1 MHADAFLV
9 IVVLGVL
16 VSVIMTVYNWHS
28 HKNTLFLSSFLI
40 ILCLEAY
47 TSWHYHSE
55 GNPFIFAL
63 LFNHVAPLYTLK
75 APLIYF
81 FIRGNIRDQFG
92 FSLRD
97 SLHFLPA
104 LIHFLLIIPYVQL
117 PFAEKQEIANLLITQ
132 PELYSLVDLKYPYPH
147 IYNLYF
153 RSFQLILYT
162 TLSFSLLIRFKS
174 SIRILTGELKKIY
187 QFSANWLITLMI
199 VFTLMALLQILM
211 VVQIPIADDLRV
223 ASHRA
228 TSIFEAGIVVYLL
241 IPVILIA
248 YPRFLYGFPSFKV
261 QRTVRVNSNDDEP
274 EHLTAVPGSYSSRV
288 FQNLEAMSTDI
299 CLYMEKEKP
308 FLKTDFKMVDI
319 AIALNIPLHHVQLCI
334 SMQFGK
340 KFTDFKNEYRID
352 YARQLMLHNVDN
364 LSIES
369 IGRKSGF
376 VSDAVFYDSFRAI
389 TGMTPRQ
396 WYEMEIKN

>member
-16 VSVIMTVYNWHS
+16 VSVIMTVYNWQS
-28 HKNTLFLSSFLI
+28 NKNTLFLSAFLI
-40 ILCLEAY
+40 ILCVEAY

-55 GNPFIFAL
+55 GDPYIFAL

-81 FIRGNIRDQFG
+81 FIRGNVRDQFG

-97 SLHFLPA
+97 SLHLLPA
-104 LIHFLLIIPYVQL
+104 LIHFILIIPYIQL
-117 PFAEKQEIANLLITQ
+117 PFAEKQEIANLLISK
-132 PELYSLVDLKYPYPH
+132 PELYSQVDLKYPYPH
-147 IYNLYF
+147 IFNLYF

-174 SIRILTGELKKIY
+174 SIRTLTGELKKIY
-187 QFSANWLITLMI
+187 QFSANWLILLMI

-211 VVQIPIADDLRV
+211 VVQIPFANNLGE

-228 TSIFEAGIVVYLL
+228 TSIFEAGILVYLL

-248 YPRFLYGFPSFKV
+248 YPRFLYGFPSFSV
-261 QRTVRVNSNDDEP
+261 QRPVMNDEDSVRLNAVSN
-274 EHLTAVPGSYSSRV
+274 SYSSRV
-288 FQNLEAMSTDI
+288 FQNLEAMSKDI
-299 CLYMEKEKP
+299 RVYMEKEKP

-319 AIALNIPLHHVQLCI
+319 SIALNIPLHHVQLCI

-376 VSDAVFYDSFRAI
+376 ASDAVFSDSFRAV

-396 WYEMEIKN
+396 WYEMEIKS